1 MDFIVRDCLGRKWQ
15 LGTVQLDYNLPSPER
30 FNLEYV
36 GADNKP
42 HSPVMIHRAPLGSF
56 ERFCGILIEHF
67 AAAFP
72 LWLAPEQVRI
82 LTVSEK
88 FEEYAK
94 KVEQQMLDAGIR
106 VTCDLR
112 GEKIGSKIRDGR
124 NDLVPY
130 LAVLGAKEMENNS
143 VALRSRKEGELGEIP
158 LEDVIRRLDEE
169 VRMRKL

>member
-1 MDFIVRDCLGRKWQ
+1 M
-15 LGTVQLDYNLPSPER
+15 
-30 FNLEYV
+30 
-36 GADNKP
+36 
-42 HSPVMIHRAPLGSF
+42 
-56 ERFCGILIEHF
+56 
-67 AAAFP
+67 
-72 LWLAPEQVRI
+72 WLAPEQVRI

-130 LAVLGAKEMENNS
+130 LAVLGAKETENNS

-169 VRMRKL
+169 IKLRKL